1 LREGPGARTFSG
13 PMSYVRTRLGRW
25 FYEERG
31 VAKRPGDP
39 AIVLWH
45 SLLFDGGMWR
55 HQIEPLAAVGR
66 VVVFDGP
73 GHGKS
78 EVPPPFSLEDNTDA
92 LTDAFGEL
100 QIDKAVFVGLSWGG
114 MLGMRLALQH
124 PQRVRALALLD
135 TNAEAE
141 ERLRIVKYR
150 AFISFGKRFGTPKVL
165 ADAQLAPIYFAA
177 ATRSREP
184 ELVDRWIRTL
194 NGYPREGLARASKAV
209 VVHRKDILPR
219 LGSIRVP
226 TLVVVGREDRATEP
240 AHAERIAAAIPG
252 AKLVYIEK
260 AGHITALE
268 QPRALNDALVPFVA
282 SQVGS

>member
-1 LREGPGARTFSG
+1 
-13 PMSYVRTRLGRW
+13 
-25 FYEERG
+25 
-31 VAKRPGDP
+31 
-39 AIVLWH
+39 
-45 SLLFDGGMWR
+45 MWK
-55 HQIEPLAAVGR
+55 HQIEPLSAIGR

-114 MLGMRLALQH
+114 MLAMRLALQH
-124 PQRVRALALLD
+124 HQRVRALALLD

-141 ERLRIVKYR
+141 ERLRIAKYR
-150 AFISFGKRFGTPKVL
+150 AFISFGKRFGIPKAL
-165 ADAQLAPIYFAA
+165 ADVQLAPIYFAA
-177 ATRSREP
+177 GTRTREP
-184 ELVDRWIRTL
+184 ELVDRWIRTV
-194 NGYPREGLARASKAV
+194 NGYPREGVARASKAV
-209 VVHRKDILPR
+209 VVQRKDISSR

-226 TLVVVGREDRATEP
+226 TLVMCGRDDRATEP
-240 AHAERIAAAIPG
+240 EHSEVIARAIPG
-252 AKLVYIEK
+252 AKLVYIEG

-268 QPRALNDALVPFVA
+268 KPKAVNDALVPFVA